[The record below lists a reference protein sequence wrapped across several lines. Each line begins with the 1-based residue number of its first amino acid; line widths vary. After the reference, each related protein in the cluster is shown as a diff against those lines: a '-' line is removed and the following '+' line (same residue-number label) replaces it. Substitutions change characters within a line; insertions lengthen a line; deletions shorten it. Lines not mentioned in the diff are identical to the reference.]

1 MLPVKIS
8 RLVSCAREAGQT
20 NSTPHSRAGVGRA
33 HPTLLRARHD
43 PLALRI
49 GVGDA
54 AHGRLG
60 VVLREPQRDGAP
72 AAAHV
77 QQPEAALEL
86 VELRPLG
93 VEPQHAVLRLV
104 QQRRRLRG
112 RRAGGGVERGGV
124 LGVLAQH
131 DLVEAR
137 RHLVVL
143 LVRVVGVD
151 GDGRGLELLH
161 KGQQPRLLRGVVG
174 LPLLLQPALQQLPDP
189 DARQEVGQ
197 LVALERV
204 EEQRREGIREGGA
217 RRGDG
222 QRHRAALQ
230 RRGGERREHGQLL
243 ERHLECLGFR
253 RKLQSSAPPLV
264 QRSSALR
271 RCYGPADPAHGAGQQ
286 LTLEMSEA
294 VAAVFVA
301 SSSAA
306 LLSPTV
312 ARRPTSRRWANQAWC
327 APRALPHNTTDLRT
341 ATA

>member
-8 RLVSCAREAGQT
+8 RLVSCARQQAGQT
-20 NSTPHSRAGVGRA
+20 NSTPQCRAGAGRGGA
-33 HPTLLRARHD
+33 HPALLRARHD
-43 PLALRI
+43 PLALRV

-104 QQRRRLRG
+104 QQRRRLRW
-112 RRAGGGVERGGV
+112 RRAGGGVESGGV

-143 LVRVVGVD
+143 LVRVVGVH

-189 DARQEVGQ
+189 DARQEVRQ

-217 RRGDG
+217 RRGDD

-230 RRGGERREHGQLL
+230 RGGGERRNHHQLL
-243 ERHLECLGFR
+243 ERHPEWLCGLRFR
-253 RKLQSSAPPLV
+253 RRRKRRSFRSAA
-264 QRSSALR
+264 SWFSALQLR
-271 RCYGPADPAHGAGQQ
+271 RSAAGFPSQR
-286 LTLEMSEA
+286 T
-294 VAAVFVA
+294 
-301 SSSAA
+301 SSAA
-306 LLSPTV
+306 LTLPKCPRYGSLLGHRRFRRFPASHKPHSRCRRVVKHKRKPSPTRG
-312 ARRPTSRRWANQAWC
+312 A
-327 APRALPHNTTDLRT
+327 
-341 ATA
+341 

>member
-33 HPTLLRARHD
+33 HPALLRARHD

-143 LVRVVGVD
+143 LVCVVGVD

-243 ERHLECLGFR
+243 ERHRNALASAESCSLPLRRWFSALQLSAAAAGLSTQCMGQHSNLPSKCPRRLLRCLR
-253 RKLQSSAPPLV
+253 LQAAALQS
-264 QRSSALR
+264 
-271 RCYGPADPAHGAGQQ
+271 
-286 LTLEMSEA
+286 
-294 VAAVFVA
+294 
-301 SSSAA
+301 
-306 LLSPTV
+306 
-312 ARRPTSRRWANQAWC
+312 
-327 APRALPHNTTDLRT
+327 RT
-341 ATA
+341 RKRQT